1 MPTERIG
8 ICDSGHADVPVLAS
22 SRQAIDATSSWPGRG
37 GSSAKRTELRRPDQ
51 AQTRRYGESWAR
63 IGHDQALRAILTP
76 QTERRRLSFPTRWE
90 GPPQASAREPS
101 VGLPQLPPLGLRSY
115 DGFKNERISM
125 ITGRRPGPLLPQACS
140 AVAVRGLDG
149 PAGGGAPG
157 TAGHDLAGDAPRNAR
172 HHPARQHEQR
182 DPRDGLPSCRAALGG
197 DYRPDP
203 RPDRGIRPLPAVT
216 FRETA
221 IDYLVHGQDIAIPLG
236 RTLPMPGRLAVLAA
250 YGSGPAP
257 GCSAP
262 ARSWPDTG
270 SQPTTP
276 RRPPGRA
283 MRSPGRSARCRSY
296 RARERR
302 ACASSSLPH
311 RRRDQYHSCHRR
323 SLRPGQAPL
332 ARPASPATSSRPCA
346 ARLAFQGVGVLPVR
360 HRSAGTGLRS
370 R

>member
-1 MPTERIG
+1 MRRSV
-8 ICDSGHADVPVLAS
+8 DRDRRSAARPVAP
-22 SRQAIDATSSWPGRG
+22 A
-37 GSSAKRTELRRPDQ
+37 RRPV
-51 AQTRRYGESWAR
+51 
-63 IGHDQALRAILTP
+63 RA
-76 QTERRRLSFPTRWE
+76 
-90 GPPQASAREPS
+90 
-101 VGLPQLPPLGLRSY
+101 GL
-115 DGFKNERISM
+115 
-125 ITGRRPGPLLPQACS
+125 AA

-157 TAGHDLAGDAPRNAR
+157 TAGHDLAGDAPRNAGLY
-172 HHPARQHEQR
+172 PARRHEQR

-197 DYRPDP
+197 HHRPDP
-203 RPDRGIRPLPAVT
+203 RPDRGMPAVT

-236 RTLPMPGRLAVLAA
+236 RTLPMPGSLAVLAA
-250 YGSGPAP
+250 DRIWASP

-276 RRPPGRA
+276 RGPPGRA
-283 MRSPGRSARCRSY
+283 MRSPGRSARCRNY

-311 RRRDQYHSCHRR
+311 RRRDQCHSCHRR
-323 SLRPGQAPL
+323 SLRP
-332 ARPASPATSSRPCA
+332 ARRPGPAGVAGTSSRPCA

-360 HRSAGTGLRS
+360 RRSAGTGLRS